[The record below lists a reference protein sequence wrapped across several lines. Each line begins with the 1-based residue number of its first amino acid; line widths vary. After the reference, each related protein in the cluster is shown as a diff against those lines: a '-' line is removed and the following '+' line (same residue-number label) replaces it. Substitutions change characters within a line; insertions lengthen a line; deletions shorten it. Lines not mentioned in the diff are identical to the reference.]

1 VFSVGIRFTED
12 DFGITHLASMF
23 HQDWRL
29 SGSARDVVMSYVAQ
43 TSDPFVLALAE
54 DALRLAASGD
64 ADTVATLWEC
74 ATGSYH
80 RLNGDSVS
88 GLAWF
93 REVADICERG
103 LTQAGVHANLEV
115 GESAYGAFTG
125 RVVAEIDELEPALD
139 EAIENNPMAS
149 IPGAVS
155 ALRVCASDICPELAF
170 RVLLRFLMEHSCE
183 IDHDLYAR
191 FVELGHEFSY
201 GEFVVSR
208 ISFLMR

>member
-1 VFSVGIRFTED
+1 
-12 DFGITHLASMF
+12 MF

-43 TSDPFVLALAE
+43 TSEPYVLALAE
-54 DALRLAASGD
+54 DALRLVASDD

-80 RLNGDSVS
+80 RLYGDPGS
-88 GLAWF
+88 GLDWF
-93 REVADICERG
+93 REVAGICERG
-103 LTQAGVHANLEV
+103 LTQAGVHAGIKV
-115 GESAYGAFTG
+115 GDSVYAPLGG
-125 RVVAEIDELEPALD
+125 RVVAEIDELEPALG
-139 EAIENNPMAS
+139 EAIENSPSAS

-155 ALRVCASDICPELAF
+155 ALRVCAVNICPELAF
-170 RVLLRFLMEHSCE
+170 RVLLRVLVEYSCD
-183 IDHDLYAR
+183 IDRNLYTR
-191 FVELGHEFSY
+191 FVKLGEEFSY

>member
-1 VFSVGIRFTED
+1 MGIRFTED

-29 SGSARDVVMSYVAQ
+29 SGSARDVVISYVAQ

-54 DALRLAASGD
+54 DALRLASSGD

-74 ATGSYH
+74 ATGSFH
-80 RLNGDSVS
+80 RLNGAVS
-88 GLAWF
+88 GLDWF
-93 REVADICERG
+93 REVADICERA

-125 RVVAEIDELEPALD
+125 RVVAEIDELETALD
-139 EAIENNPMAS
+139 EAITNNPVAS
-149 IPGAVS
+149 IPNALP

-170 RVLLRFLMEHSCE
+170 RVLLGFLMEYSCE

-191 FVELGHEFSY
+191 FAELGREFPY